1 MMKIGPIEPKVPSA
15 TTPVAERRNNGQA
28 PAVGKADEASAKV
41 VLSANAAAAGAED
54 ATFDK
59 AKVEKIAAAIR
70 EGRFQI
76 DSGAV
81 ADKLIQNAQEVLGR
95 LRN

>member
-1 MMKIGPIEPKVPSA
+1 MMKIGPIEPKVTSA
-15 TTPVAERRNNGQA
+15 ATPVAERRNGQP
-28 PAVGKADEASAKV
+28 PAGAVSQEPSAKV
-41 VLSANAAAAGAED
+41 VLSANAATAGAEE

-59 AKVEKIAAAIR
+59 AKVERIATAIR

-76 DSGAV
+76 DSGVV